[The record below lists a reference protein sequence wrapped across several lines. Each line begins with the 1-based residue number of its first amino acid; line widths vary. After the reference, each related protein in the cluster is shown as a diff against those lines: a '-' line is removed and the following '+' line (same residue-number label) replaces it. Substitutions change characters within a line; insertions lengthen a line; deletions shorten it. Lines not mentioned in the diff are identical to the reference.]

1 MSLLPTAQ
9 LYYGVCGFG
18 GRETERCFSCSE
30 QRVSLTVVARCSYRF
45 GTVAMETTGLPACID
60 RTRQRW
66 EKVACDWIPWPPIH
80 PPTQQHLLQGQSVT
94 LYCCQ
99 HIVTTFFFVDV
110 TNMSNGH
117 NLWAVTDLLEFDRCR
132 VAVYISYPLIIGHA
146 HLPKSKEEFN

>member
-1 MSLLPTAQ
+1 MPPARGT
-9 LYYGVCGFG
+9 VVFVFG
-18 GRETERCFSCSE
+18 GRETERCFSCSQ

-80 PPTQQHLLQGQSVT
+80 PPTHSICYRVKVSLYIAVST
-94 LYCCQ
+94 LSQ
-99 HIVTTFFFVDV
+99 LFFFVDV

-117 NLWAVTDLLEFDRCR
+117 NLWAVTDLLEFDRWR
-132 VAVYISYPLIIGHA
+132 VTVYISYPLIIGHA
-146 HLPKSKEEFN
+146 HLPKPKEEFH